1 MEHLLLIAGPSG
13 SGKSTFIAMLYA
25 SRLPPEVRRLL
36 PTGAER
42 WPKTSADRSRRGLRA
57 VRALENVILHYDIA
71 GPARRRE
78 SYAKDPVLAGLA
90 SARQVTVVEIRA
102 PADRLVNQFQS
113 RSAAAEAKW
122 SWWRK
127 LWRRSVPQ
135 TLLHVAGPLGR
146 IKVAKKPVLYSQPEW
161 LKGCY
166 ARWDAFIGET
176 LAARDGAVL
185 IRIEPK
191 PGPDG
196 SPSFRLIERKEIRPA
211 ARVP

>member
-25 SRLPPEVRRLL
+25 SRLPPEVRQLL
-36 PTGAER
+36 PSGAER

-90 SARQVTVVEIRA
+90 LARQVTVVEIRA
-102 PADRLVNQFQS
+102 QADRLVDQFRS

-122 SWWRK
+122 SRWQK

-135 TLLHVAGPLGR
+135 ALLRIAGPLR
-146 IKVAKKPVLYSQPEW
+146 RNKVPSKPVLYGQPGW
-161 LKGCY
+161 LEACY

-176 LAARDGAVL
+176 LIARDGAVL
-185 IRIEPK
+185 IRVEPR
-191 PGPDG
+191 PGADG
-196 SPSFRLIERKEIRPA
+196 SPSFRLIENKEIKPA